1 MCFQFFFSSQRI
13 FYFPSISFFTLSL
26 MKNMLISILLWACQ
40 ISCYYWL
47 RIRGYGLYDFNLS
60 KLIEAFYGLIYSLFW
75 RVFQI
80 YLRRMCNLLNREWF
94 SRRSVEC
101 SIQVCWSSYSVLL
114 HSMSL
119 LNCPD
124 VPSIIEIEVLTFA
137 VIRVELSISTFH
149 YGSYY
154 LIYFEALFLG
164 TCMFI
169 IVIASLWIGLFI
181 IIKYTYLSLG
191 IIFVLKY
198 VFFWY

>member
-1 MCFQFFFSSQRI
+1 
-13 FYFPSISFFTLSL
+13 
-26 MKNMLISILLWACQ
+26 
-40 ISCYYWL
+40 
-47 RIRGYGLYDFNLS
+47 
-60 KLIEAFYGLIYSLFW
+60 
-75 RVFQI
+75 
-80 YLRRMCNLLNREWF
+80 MCNLLNREWF

-114 HSMSL
+114 HSISL

-198 VFFWY
+198 VFFSDTSRVMQALWFYVYMAHIFLSFYLHSICIFKCKVYLLQKAHT